1 MTTEIQF
8 TIAGIASHVAAA
20 AGYFILFVFLARRGI
35 ADRVNV
41 VLALAVLATGLWA
54 ASVAADAIY
63 HGDVLPILAAL
74 GETLRSA
81 SWIAFLV
88 ILLTRLWRES
98 ERVSFT
104 FMVAVALGFIFALQ
118 LAIDISTWLF
128 HVVDAAKNPA
138 INTLYLFS
146 RLLSAVGGLVLVH
159 NLFVN
164 AAPVERWG
172 LRLTCIALA
181 ALFGYDLNLFAI
193 QAIYKFIP
201 HNLLEAR
208 GVVSLVILPLLVL
221 TAQRKKVWKSELQ
234 ISRQVVFHSLSL
246 VAIGGYLMLM
256 AFGSYGL
263 RLIGGNWGAFLQIS
277 FLVAM
282 LVALSVFVYSGRVRS
297 WLKVKINKHFF
308 AYKYDY
314 REEWLKFIH
323 TVSQSSS
330 ADLESRVIE
339 GVCNLVD
346 SPGGVIWMPTTEGV
360 YVPAVRW
367 NFRSSVPGKENAA
380 GDLVNYL
387 ATSRRVINFD
397 ELREGNGTYG
407 SLQVPDWVEE
417 SPRVWLAVPMVHQD
431 RLVGF
436 LVLER
441 SRAVWPLNWEDFD
454 MLRTVGRQV
463 ASYVMENHAQ
473 RTLIETRQFESFN
486 RRFAFVMHDIK
497 NLVSQLALVMR
508 NAEKHADNPDFQRDM
523 MLTLKDSVARMNDL
537 LARLQQH
544 NKGQSDSAPVDLI
557 RLLRQIVDERRR
569 THKML
574 SFHSDLHAAMVQGD
588 EGRLEQIFIHLIQ
601 NAIDASSEGTIDI
614 DVRLAGPRGHRVVR
628 IAVMDEGVGMSEDF
642 IRHEL
647 FKPFRSTKAGG
658 FGLGAYEAREIVK
671 SHGGHLEV
679 VSKLSEGS
687 VFTIELPHCES
698 EEQGYLSGQT
708 SIPLSNQTLVTAQ

>member
-1 MTTEIQF
+1 VADSSF
-8 TIAGIASHVAAA
+8 TLAGTATHIFAAL
-20 AGYFILFVFLARRGI
+20 GYFALFIYLIRRGL
-35 ADRVNV
+35 ADRVNL
-41 VLALAVLATGLWA
+41 VLALAVLMTGLWA
-54 ASVAADAIY
+54 GSVAGVAVFHGALLPVCAAI
-63 HGDVLPILAAL
+63 
-74 GETLRSA
+74 GETLRAA
-81 SWIAFLV
+81 SWIGFLV
-88 ILLTRLWRES
+88 LLLTRLWRLS

-104 FMVAVALGFIFALQ
+104 FLVAVALGFIFALQ
-118 LAIDISTWLF
+118 LAIDVSTWLF
-128 HVVDAAKNPA
+128 HATDAEKNPA

-181 ALFGYDLNLFAI
+181 ALFGYDLNLYAF
-193 QAIYKFIP
+193 QALYKVVP
-201 HNLLEAR
+201 VNLLEAR
-208 GVVSLVILPLLVL
+208 GVVVLVILPLLIL
-221 TAQRKKVWKSELQ
+221 SAQRNKVWKSELQ

-246 VAIGGYLMLM
+246 VAIGAYLMLM
-256 AFGSYGL
+256 SFGAYGL

-282 LVALSVFVYSGRVRS
+282 LVGLSVIMFSGRLRS

-314 REEWLKFIH
+314 REEWLKFIR

-346 SPGGVIWMPTTEGV
+346 SPGGIIWMPDDDGQ
-360 YVPAVRW
+360 YAPAVRW
-367 NFRSSVPGKENAA
+367 NFRSAVPGSEKPGGA
-380 GDLVNYL
+380 LVRYMDS
-387 ATSRRVINFD
+387 SRRVVNFD
-397 ELREGNGTYG
+397 ELRSGAGDYG
-407 SLQVPDWVEE
+407 GMAAPDWATQT
-417 SPRVWLAVPMVHQD
+417 PRAWLAVPMVHQD
-431 RLVGF
+431 HLVGF
-436 LVLER
+436 IVLER
-441 SRAVWPLNWEDFD
+441 SRATWPLNWEDFD

-463 ASYVMENHAQ
+463 ASYIMENQAQ

-544 NKGQSDSAPVDLI
+544 NIGQAESAPVDLV
-557 RLLRQIVDERRR
+557 RLLRQVVEDRRR
-569 THKML
+569 THQL
-574 SFHSDLHAAMVQGD
+574 LTFHGELGAALVKGD
-588 EGRLEQIFIHLIQ
+588 EGRLEQVFIHLIQ
-601 NAIDASSEGTIDI
+601 NAIDASPEGGV
-614 DVRLAGPRGHRVVR
+614 DVDLRLAGSSVRVSVL
-628 IAVMDEGVGMSEDF
+628 DQGVGMSDDF
-642 IRHEL
+642 VRNEL

-671 SHGGHLEV
+671 SHGGRLDV
-679 VSKLSEGS
+679 ASKQGEGS
-687 VFTIELPHCES
+687 VFTIVLPLAMVASHSPEPGISES
-698 EEQGYLSGQT
+698 PDADKS
-708 SIPLSNQTLVTAQ
+708 VMAAQ